1 MSMGKQVSQQKTNNI
16 SLTGYKILHILG
28 LLTKSPQSEADLNEY
43 FANNKLIGKKVSDDS
58 ISLYINTLRKIGCK
72 ISRPSK
78 SNNYKYE
85 LTYNP
90 FILTLDEKEKQT
102 LSTAIKHLAKINN
115 WEFIF
120 DVDNVFLE
128 LQNLININKDEILS
142 SISNI
147 TNIDRQIIL
156 KLNLHCKNKN
166 VITILHRT
174 LSSDEIKK
182 ITILADEMFLESGK
196 LYVWGYNFKQ
206 QEMQYFRVDKISDI
220 KKVGIS
226 NNEPIIKKPIAVYKL
241 KDELAKTF
249 KIDENQTIISK
260 KSNELIIEEQI
271 INRFKFVQ
279 KILSYGTNCTLLSP
293 QNIVD
298 EIKLTLETL
307 EQIYEE

>member
-1 MSMGKQVSQQKTNNI
+1 
-16 SLTGYKILHILG
+16 
-28 LLTKSPQSEADLNEY
+28 
-43 FANNKLIGKKVSDDS
+43 
-58 ISLYINTLRKIGCK
+58 
-72 ISRPSK
+72 
-78 SNNYKYE
+78 
-85 LTYNP
+85 
-90 FILTLDEKEKQT
+90 
-102 LSTAIKHLAKINN
+102 
-115 WEFIF
+115 
-120 DVDNVFLE
+120 
-128 LQNLININKDEILS
+128 
-142 SISNI
+142 
-147 TNIDRQIIL
+147 
-156 KLNLHCKNKN
+156 
-166 VITILHRT
+166 
-174 LSSDEIKK
+174 
-182 ITILADEMFLESGK
+182 MFLESGK

-279 KILSYGTNCTLLSP
+279 KILSYGVNCTLLSP